1 MYEEDKKGARLEVI
15 LNQDDKGVKDAT
27 GILSKIFR
35 QVLADLGIIPMRW
48 NVLMESYLNN
58 PTNRVPRS
66 SKGRSS
72 ARGNLS
78 KEILKSNM
86 TWKNFEKAI
95 KFLNPIKAEFSI
107 KLHWKNGRV
116 TNHHVVVGETDVSDE
131 DDD

>member
-1 MYEEDKKGARLEVI
+1 
-15 LNQDDKGVKDAT
+15 
-27 GILSKIFR
+27 
-35 QVLADLGIIPMRW
+35 
-48 NVLMESYLNN
+48 MESYLNN